1 MKYSTF
7 TYYLLA
13 TFASLAFL
21 SGCSNEDLLGIDNS
35 SEQKEEIMLQFQLNL
50 QTNGSASTRA
60 IADEIAGTVE
70 ENKIN
75 SIQLF
80 IVDKNTNDINTY
92 SLTDSKQFPNNTVTF
107 PINTIR
113 GLKNIFVG
121 TNLSKEQVNE
131 FVEGY
136 KKAETKAAGIMTKFR
151 GDETLET
158 MMAEVTTQNGFVM
171 FGQATMADNKTI
183 KDIDLSVVEPG
194 STIEL
199 NADVTRIVSKVVV
212 TWEQDENNR
221 LTNVPYGYVTDVRYT
236 IAVIN
241 RKFYYMEQP
250 NNEDPNYSMDELVND
265 EGTTNGKSEMPDNFH
280 LYGGSKGI
288 IIGHPEYIDFE
299 YSAPRFDES
308 RLEPNSSNPYT
319 EGVYCLENTV
329 KNDTKLTGEL
339 LEKGARN
346 VTTFLIIGMQFTP
359 KYIIHDGEKHTYSYD
374 EAAAVINSYKKDGTY
389 KVYIHSFAKGD
400 DRKYCYLSLEDLN
413 KYNGTNYTDTDSGKG
428 YTAINEG
435 WCQEWTFI
443 DGQNIDGKLSFSDNS
458 GLKRN
463 HYYFV
468 NLTGLSYPVSSNTI
482 EINTKAYGWSLKG
495 RTTIDVETN
504 N

>member
-1 MKYSTF
+1 MRYSTF

-21 SGCSNEDLLGIDNS
+21 SGCSNEDILGIDNS
-35 SEQKEEIMLQFQLNL
+35 SEKKEEVKLQFQLNL
-50 QTNGSASTRA
+50 QTNGKASSRA
-60 IADEIAGTVE
+60 IADEMAGTDA
-70 ENKIN
+70 ENEIK
-75 SIQLF
+75 SIHLF

-92 SLTDSKQFPNNTVTF
+92 SLTDKKQFPNNTVTF

-121 TNLSKEQVNE
+121 TNLSKEQAAE

-136 KKAETKAAGIMTKFR
+136 KTARTKAAGIMTKFR

-171 FGQATMADNKTI
+171 FGQATMADNTTI

-199 NADVTRIVSKVVV
+199 NADVTRIVSKVLV

-236 IAVIN
+236 LGVIN

-250 NNEDPNYSMDELVND
+250 NNEDPNYSMNELVNED
-265 EGTTNGKSEMPDNFH
+265 GTTDGKSEMPNNFH
-280 LYGGSKGI
+280 LYGSQGI
-288 IIGHPEYIDFE
+288 HIGNPYNIGFEYI
-299 YSAPRFDES
+299 APRFDES
-308 RLEPNSSNPYT
+308 RLETSSSNPYT

-339 LEKGARN
+339 LETGARN

-359 KYIIHDGEKHTYSYD
+359 KYIIHDEAKHTYSY
-374 EAAAVINSYKKDGTY
+374 EAAAALIERYKKNGEY
-389 KVYIHSFAKGD
+389 KVYAYSFAKGD

-413 KYNGTNYTDTDSGKG
+413 KYNGTKYTDDFGSGTA
-428 YTAINEG
+428 YTANNGG
-435 WCQEWTFI
+435 WCQRWTFI
-443 DGQNIDGKLSFSDNS
+443 DGQNIDGKLSFSENS

-482 EINTKAYGWSLKG
+482 EINTKSYGWSLKG
-495 RTTIDVETN
+495 RTTVDVETN

>member
-1 MKYSTF
+1 MRYSTF

-21 SGCSNEDLLGIDNS
+21 SGCSNEDILGIDNS
-35 SEQKEEIMLQFQLNL
+35 SEKKEEVKLQFQLNL
-50 QTNGSASTRA
+50 QTNGKASSRA
-60 IADEIAGTVE
+60 IADEMAGTDA
-70 ENKIN
+70 ENEIK
-75 SIQLF
+75 SIHLF

-92 SLTDSKQFPNNTVTF
+92 SLTDKRQFPNNTVTF

-121 TNLSKEQVNE
+121 TNLSKEQAAE

-136 KKAETKAAGIMTKFR
+136 KTARTKAAGIMTKFR

-171 FGQATMADNKTI
+171 FGQATMADNTTI

-199 NADVTRIVSKVVV
+199 NADVTRIVSKVLV

-250 NNEDPNYSMDELVND
+250 NNEDPNYSMNELVND
-265 EGTTNGKSEMPDNFH
+265 EGTTDGKSEMPDNFQ
-280 LYGGSKGI
+280 LYGFDGI
-288 IIGHPEYIDFE
+288 IMGDPGNKKSEYN
-299 YSAPRFDES
+299 APRFDES
-308 RLEPNSSNPYT
+308 RFDPNSENPYT

-359 KYIIHDGEKHTYSYD
+359 KYIIHDGKKHTYSYED
-374 EAAAVINSYKKDGTY
+374 AAALIERYKKDGKY
-389 KVYIHSFAKGD
+389 EVYAYSFAKGD
-400 DRKYCYLSLEDLN
+400 DRKYCYLSLGDLN
-413 KYNGTNYTDTDSGKG
+413 KYNGTNYTDDLGSGTA
-428 YTAINEG
+428 YTAYKGG
-435 WCQEWTFI
+435 WCQRWTFI
-443 DGQNIDGKLSFSDNS
+443 DGQNIDGKLSFSENS

-468 NLTGLSYPVSSNTI
+468 NITGLSYPVSSNTI
-482 EINTKAYGWSLKG
+482 EINTKSYGWSLKG
-495 RTTIDVETN
+495 RTTVDVETN

>member
-1 MKYSTF
+1 MRYSTF

-21 SGCSNEDLLGIDNS
+21 SGCSNEDILGIDNS
-35 SEQKEEIMLQFQLNL
+35 SEKKEEVKLQFQLNL
-50 QTNGSASTRA
+50 QTNGKASSRA
-60 IADEIAGTVE
+60 IADEMAGTDA
-70 ENKIN
+70 ENEIK
-75 SIQLF
+75 SVHLF
-80 IVDKNTNDINTY
+80 IVDKDTKDINTY
-92 SLTDSKQFPNNTVTF
+92 SLMDKKQFPNNTVTF

-121 TNLSKEQVNE
+121 TNLSKEQAAE

-136 KKAETKAAGIMTKFR
+136 RTASTKAAGIMTKFR

-171 FGQATMADNKTI
+171 FGQATMADNRTI

-199 NADVTRIVSKVVV
+199 NADVTRIVSKVLV

-236 IAVIN
+236 LGVIN

-250 NNEDPNYSMDELVND
+250 NNEDPNYSMDELVNED
-265 EGTTNGKSEMPDNFH
+265 GTTDGKSEMPDNFH
-280 LYGGSKGI
+280 LYGSQGI
-288 IIGHPEYIDFE
+288 LIGDSYNIGFE
-299 YSAPRFDES
+299 YNAPRFDES

-339 LEKGARN
+339 LETGARN

-359 KYIIHDGEKHTYSYD
+359 KYIIHDGAKHTYSYED
-374 EAAAVINSYKKDGTY
+374 AVALIERYKKEGKY
-389 KVYIHSFAKGD
+389 KVYAYSFAKGD

-413 KYNGTNYTDTDSGKG
+413 KYNGTKYTDDLGSGTA
-428 YTAINEG
+428 YTANNGG
-435 WCQEWTFI
+435 WCQRRTFI
-443 DGQNIDGKLSFSDNS
+443 DGQNIDGKLSFSENS

-463 HYYFV
+463 HYYFA

-482 EINTKAYGWSLKG
+482 EINTKSYGWSLKG
-495 RTTIDVETN
+495 RTTVDVETN